1 VPANRIGY
9 SEFTAF
15 QLKVIQEVIT
25 LCAFVVFAW
34 SYLGESVK
42 WNHAVSFF
50 FPLDAVAFAFWG
62 KSFNCSESGISN
74 REQD

>member
-15 QLKVIQEVIT
+15 QLKVIREVIT
-25 LCAFVVFAW
+25 LWVFVVFAW

-42 WNHAVSFF
+42 WNHAVCI
-50 FPLDAVAFAFWG
+50 LG
-62 KSFNCSESGISN
+62 KNL
-74 REQD
+74 